1 VGARR
6 PEPLTPGYRAIFGG
20 SLADQ
25 AKGGEGNSK
34 ASGTLEELMKRRKFI
49 SAVPAAILLAQR
61 PSAAIAQTRKK
72 GVMLMSRIG
81 PSSSHLCVDKADG
94 HDKRM
99 LTGSLWDDAI
109 PLYIRAKAY

>member
-1 VGARR
+1 MV
-6 PEPLTPGYRAIFGG
+6 ETPGRAE
-20 SLADQ
+20 L
-25 AKGGEGNSK
+25 
-34 ASGTLEELMKRRKFI
+34 LEELMKRRKFI

-72 GVMLMSRIG
+72 DVMLMNRIG
-81 PSSSHLCVDKADG
+81 PSSSEPGVAEADG

-99 LTGSLWDDAI
+99 LTDSLWEDAM

>member
-1 VGARR
+1 MV
-6 PEPLTPGYRAIFGG
+6 ETPGRAE
-20 SLADQ
+20 L
-25 AKGGEGNSK
+25 
-34 ASGTLEELMKRRKFI
+34 LEELMKRRKFI

-72 GVMLMSRIG
+72 DVMLMNRIG
-81 PSSSHLCVDKADG
+81 PSSSELGVAKADG

-99 LTGSLWDDAI
+99 LTDSLWEDAM